1 MDQMWVCK
9 EQRRIV
15 INQAPTSREHALR
28 ATGAMSSVQAKV
40 ILVANAKAS
49 SLHVACVYVIE

>member
-1 MDQMWVCK
+1 MWVCK
-9 EQRRIV
+9 EQRQIV
-15 INQAPTSREHALR
+15 INQALASREHALR

-49 SLHVACVYVIE
+49 SLVAACAYVIE

>member
-9 EQRRIV
+9 EQRQIV
-15 INQAPTSREHALR
+15 INQALASREHALR
-28 ATGAMSSVQAKV
+28 AIGATSSVQAKV

-49 SLHVACVYVIE
+49 SLDAACAYVIE